1 MKTFK
6 HFKGGTNEGLE
17 LEGIEITSASGVTS
31 PKTLPADV

>member
-17 LEGIEITSASGVTS
+17 LEGVEITST
-31 PKTLPADV
+31 PIDQHR